1 MIRYYILGFLGSC
14 DGGRVL
20 EYPPTPWSR
29 VSSGRLRGVVPGVR
43 VRVWAIGCGLMSR
56 VSLRVIALVIA
67 TGGTSGPE
75 GYPEVLAPGI
85 PEKPDRAAQCGQQ
98 ASSLVEISLLA
109 VRRVSTAGHPGRA
122 PRGAGGFVSAWG
134 LGAELSGGWV

>member
-1 MIRYYILGFLGSC
+1 MT
-14 DGGRVL
+14 GRVL
-20 EYPPTPWSR
+20 VSTTHDHGPTDPGRGCRRGGCGALSR
-29 VSSGRLRGVVPGVR
+29 VCGC
-43 VRVWAIGCGLMSR
+43 GCGLMSR
-56 VSLRVIALVIA
+56 VSLGVIALVIA

-85 PEKPDRAAQCGQQ
+85 PEKPDRAAQCGHQ

-109 VRRVSTAGHPGRA
+109 DVRRVSTAGHPGRS
-122 PRGAGGFVSAWG
+122 PRGAGGFVAAWG

>member
-1 MIRYYILGFLGSC
+1 MWRV
-14 DGGRVL
+14 DGRVL
-20 EYPPTPWSR
+20 VSTNTLVR
-29 VSSGRLRGVVPGVR
+29 VSSGVAGRCPGTR
-43 VRVWAIGCGLMSR
+43 VCGCGCGLMSR
-56 VSLRVIALVIA
+56 VSLGVIALVIA

-85 PEKPDRAAQCGQQ
+85 PEKPDRAAQCGHQ

-122 PRGAGGFVSAWG
+122 PRGAGGFVAAWG